1 MILQSIY
8 KTILKR
14 SFFKGQDRIFNFL
27 FKNNRFSKVKVIVKP
42 LIGNFKIECDPT
54 TWIGAKIVY
63 TGDYEASLK
72 QVFGSY
78 IAKNDHVLD
87 IGANIGFHTLY
98 FAELVG
104 QSGKVTAF
112 EPILFNYN
120 SLIRNISLNN
130 FLQINPQNI
139 ALSNKNETFQ
149 IAADATSKNP
159 GSFNLFEKNGD
170 VSVNCKIGDEFLIEE
185 KINFIKID
193 VEGYEAFVIAGL
205 MQSIAKNLPYLVFE
219 YDQDYHLKTGLEP
232 NYIFNLLKPLGYQF
246 YLIKRTEQTTINNL
260 DQLLSGN
267 ILAKPPKK

>member
-1 MILQSIY
+1 M
-8 KTILKR
+8 
-14 SFFKGQDRIFNFL
+14 
-27 FKNNRFSKVKVIVKP
+27 
-42 LIGNFKIECDPT
+42 IGNFKIECDPT
-54 TWIGAKIVY
+54 TWIGSKIVY

-72 QVFGSY
+72 QVFSSY
-78 IAKNDHVLD
+78 IAKNDYVLD

-112 EPILFNYN
+112 EPIPFNY
-120 SLIRNISLNN
+120 SALIRNISLNN
-130 FLQINPQNI
+130 FPQITPQNI
-139 ALSNKNETFQ
+139 ALSNKNETFK
-149 IAADATSKNP
+149 ITADAASNNP

-170 VSVNCKIGDEFLIEE
+170 VTVDCKIGDEFLIDE

-205 MQSIAKNLPYLVFE
+205 MRSITKNLPYLVFE
-219 YDQDYHLKTGLEP
+219 YDQDYHLKTGFEP

-246 YLIKRTEQTTINNL
+246 YLIKRTEQTVINNL
-260 DQLLSGN
+260 VQLLSGN